1 MRSFY
6 GQGGTIEM
14 VQDARACAAYVN
26 RREPGVVAEA
36 LAEAF
41 SQKIIDFAV
50 ELRYIY
56 PVTTGGTRYYCG
68 NGRA

>member
-6 GQGGTIEM
+6 GQGGTIQLAE
-14 VQDARACAAYVN
+14 AAKAIASYVN
-26 RREPGVVAEA
+26 RRGQSGITAAA

-41 SQKIIDFAV
+41 PQNEIDFAV

-56 PVTTGGTRYYCG
+56 PVHIGGTRYYIG
-68 NGRA
+68 NGA